1 MHPLVALLS
10 IGVAFLVAIAAPL
23 THAGMAFVSTVAN
36 GAGDEGGAA
45 SLTLVVEMLFG
56 GVLLIACSAYALRH
70 RQR

>member
-1 MHPLVALLS
+1 MHPLV
-10 IGVAFLVAIAAPL
+10 VAFLAAIAAPL
-23 THAGMAFVSTVAN
+23 AHTGMIFVSAVANAN
-36 GAGDEGGAA
+36 GAGDAGGAA